1 MAPPA
6 SLSLASDGRGIPL
19 MPLGESTEQTA
30 DSSSRLLQMD
40 FEILGMMC
48 SSCSGTVEKAIK
60 TLVWPIIA
68 EVNVNLLAESA
79 RVKLAE
85 SLPRERLQEAQAAVC
100 EAIEAVGFEAT
111 PADLPSSQG
120 PSSSTL
126 QFDVLGMTCGSC
138 AGAVEK
144 AVRGA
149 VPVADVE
156 VHVDLLGETLNVKF
170 PESLDLQL
178 LEGATRTIMEAVK
191 LAGYTAVCRQQT
203 AASGSS
209 GEQELHEVVFAASIS
224 SGLPLSPAAGS
235 EAQQQQQP
243 PLELDVEEAGGQAP
257 AGLSSGRAAHVL
269 AELLRHEAVESAVEE
284 PEMPGELRIRV
295 RFRSRHGQGKERERV
310 LQMRRLLWVLQD
322 APGLSNA
329 RVVEEAA
336 SSQSALQRARV
347 RREQEAL
354 SWRKSFFCALALTL
368 PVLLIMWVLSP
379 MAVLSP
385 VLMPGGV
392 DLAGIAMFLLATPVQ
407 FGSGLVF
414 YRDTWK
420 GLKHCKFGM
429 SAMVCIGTTAA
440 YLKSCVTLAAK
451 LADGQMASMSLDF
464 DTSALLL
471 TFVLLGKW
479 LECRAKGQTGEAITA
494 LMALQPNTALLLDE
508 EGEGEET
515 MQAGRGFERQVDA
528 KLLLKG
534 DLVRVLPGAKVP
546 ADGIVVSGES
556 TVDES
561 ALTGEALPVFKGPG
575 DKVVGGTANHG
586 GVLRVRL
593 HAVGESS
600 VLAQIVGLVEQA
612 QSQKAPVQEFADRVS
627 GVFVPAIMVIS
638 LLTLLLWLLLLY
650 SGLVAPEQL
659 PPADQKKPF
668 SFSLMTAISVL
679 VAACPCALGL
689 AAPTAVMVGTG
700 VGATHGV
707 LIKGG
712 RALETAH
719 HVEAI
724 ILDKTGTITEGK
736 PRVTVFELVRKT
748 TDRPR
753 LAAVSSHLES
763 LGCDLQNRGSAI
775 AGERNLH
782 VMGELLPVLF
792 LAGCAEKGS
801 EHPLGQA
808 FAREAERLISMSM
821 PGGSSS
827 PAKNAPSLLSDPESF
842 KALPGRGV
850 EAVVLGHRV
859 HVGNMAWMRSSG
871 VDLESAEGQA
881 EAALAQEAQTTLE
894 QEGQTVV
901 FVAVDGR
908 LTLLTALSDTIKAEA
923 RQSIRAFHAMGLQV
937 YMLTGD
943 NQRSAAAVARSV
955 GIRPENVIAGVLPA
969 GKAETVKLV
978 QRRELQP
985 ASISSQS
992 SWPGSLQTA
1001 IRQAWQRRSGVS
1013 QELIA
1018 DPRSE
1023 LLTPGHSQL
1032 QRPLC
1037 VAMVG
1042 DGVNDAPALAQ
1053 ADLGIAIG
1061 AGAEVAMEAADM
1073 VLVRS
1078 KLSDVVTAL
1087 HLSSAIFRRIQLNFV
1102 FSMAYNLISIPLAAG
1117 LFFAMTGKALPP
1129 FVSGA
1134 AMALSSVSVV
1144 CSSLALRNYRPPPAS
1159 FPVDSDEA
1167 ATFSAGPRHRL
1178 RSYLLGFTPST
1189 PAALLQE
1196 LEEERAAMERAK
1208 ALVVQGLLE
1217 ACPSLWGGTC
1227 DCLSRLGHCPC
1238 RDSCKLKHGKQA
1250 RNVV

>member
-1 MAPPA
+1 
-6 SLSLASDGRGIPL
+6 
-19 MPLGESTEQTA
+19 
-30 DSSSRLLQMD
+30 
-40 FEILGMMC
+40 
-48 SSCSGTVEKAIK
+48 
-60 TLVWPIIA
+60 
-68 EVNVNLLAESA
+68 
-79 RVKLAE
+79 
-85 SLPRERLQEAQAAVC
+85 
-100 EAIEAVGFEAT
+100 
-111 PADLPSSQG
+111 
-120 PSSSTL
+120 
-126 QFDVLGMTCGSC
+126 
-138 AGAVEK
+138 
-144 AVRGA
+144 
-149 VPVADVE
+149 
-156 VHVDLLGETLNVKF
+156 
-170 PESLDLQL
+170 
-178 LEGATRTIMEAVK
+178 
-191 LAGYTAVCRQQT
+191 
-203 AASGSS
+203 
-209 GEQELHEVVFAASIS
+209 
-224 SGLPLSPAAGS
+224 
-235 EAQQQQQP
+235 
-243 PLELDVEEAGGQAP
+243 
-257 AGLSSGRAAHVL
+257 
-269 AELLRHEAVESAVEE
+269 
-284 PEMPGELRIRV
+284 
-295 RFRSRHGQGKERERV
+295 
-310 LQMRRLLWVLQD
+310 
-322 APGLSNA
+322 
-329 RVVEEAA
+329 
-336 SSQSALQRARV
+336 
-347 RREQEAL
+347 
-354 SWRKSFFCALALTL
+354 
-368 PVLLIMWVLSP
+368 
-379 MAVLSP
+379 
-385 VLMPGGV
+385 
-392 DLAGIAMFLLATPVQ
+392 
-407 FGSGLVF
+407 
-414 YRDTWK
+414 
-420 GLKHCKFGM
+420 
-429 SAMVCIGTTAA
+429 
-440 YLKSCVTLAAK
+440 
-451 LADGQMASMSLDF
+451 MASMSLDF

-508 EGEGEET
+508 
-515 MQAGRGFERQVDA
+515 
-528 KLLLKG
+528 
-534 DLVRVLPGAKVP
+534 
-546 ADGIVVSGES
+546 
-556 TVDES
+556 ES

-659 PPADQKKPF
+659 PPADQKNPF

-1013 QELIA
+1013 QDLIA

-1023 LLTPGHSQL
+1023 LLTAGHSQL

-1117 LFFAMTGKALPP
+1117 LFFAMTGKAR
-1129 FVSGA
+1129 V
-1134 AMALSSVSVV
+1134 
-1144 CSSLALRNYRPPPAS
+1144 PAKQS
-1159 FPVDSDEA
+1159 F
-1167 ATFSAGPRHRL
+1167 
-1178 RSYLLGFTPST
+1178 
-1189 PAALLQE
+1189 
-1196 LEEERAAMERAK
+1196 
-1208 ALVVQGLLE
+1208 
-1217 ACPSLWGGTC
+1217 
-1227 DCLSRLGHCPC
+1227 
-1238 RDSCKLKHGKQA
+1238 
-1250 RNVV
+1250 